1 VEVIKE
7 IAAQKGC
14 VAAQVALAW
23 VLDQGDHVVAIPGT
37 TKLANLQTN
46 LGALDCRLT
55 EEDRATLNELAD
67 QVLGDRY
74 PPERMAAVN
83 Q

>member
-1 VEVIKE
+1 MSEASAKTIERAHAVHP
-7 IAAQKGC
+7 IAALQTDYSISSRDIEK
-14 VAAQVALAW
+14 
-23 VLDQGDHVVAIPGT
+23 DIIP
-37 TKLANLQTN
+37 NLQTN

-74 PPERMAAVN
+74 SPEGMAAID